1 MKQWTTKGGQV
12 VRRLSHGMYNCFLVS
27 CSGRHLLVDACR
39 KGSWKKLSRELDE
52 LGASGGSLA
61 GLVLTHTHYDHAE
74 NAAEIKARYNTKI
87 IVHRKEADCVR
98 KGENPAIHGT
108 LPLTGWISDRLS
120 HRYLSRFFRYRPV
133 DGDLT
138 VADRY
143 DLKPLGFQGYL
154 LSTPG
159 HSPGS
164 LSVILEDEIAIVGD
178 ALFGVFRGSV
188 IPPFAADEKGMV
200 ASWGKLLKTGC
211 SLYLPA
217 HGTERGREV
226 LERQHEKYKRKYG
239 LP

>member
-27 CSGRHLLVDACR
+27 LNGRHLLVDACR
-39 KGSWKKLSRELDE
+39 KGSWQKLSRELDE
-52 LGASGGSLA
+52 LGVNGGSLA

-74 NAAEIKARYNTKI
+74 NAAAIKDRYNPKI
-87 IVHRKEADCVR
+87 IVHKKEADYVR
-98 KGENPAIHGT
+98 RGENPVIHGT

-120 HRYLSRFFRYRPV
+120 HWYLSQFFRYRPV

-138 VADRY
+138 VAERY

-164 LSVILEDEIAIVGD
+164 LSVILENEIAIVGD
-178 ALFGVFRGSV
+178 ALFGVFKGSA
-188 IPPFAADEKGMV
+188 IPPVAADEKRMV
-200 ASWGKLLKTGC
+200 ASWEKLLKTGC

-217 HGTERGREV
+217 HGSERGREI
-226 LERQHEKYKRKYG
+226 LERQHEKYKRKYDR
-239 LP
+239 P

>member
-1 MKQWTTKGGQV
+1 MDDK
-12 VRRLSHGMYNCFLVS
+12 RRAGDSQAFS
-27 CSGRHLLVDACR
+27 RHVQL
-39 KGSWKKLSRELDE
+39 LSRFIPRPASAGGHLQKGKLEEAVPELDE
-52 LGASGGSLA
+52 LGVSDGSLA

-74 NAAEIKARYNTKI
+74 NAAEIKKRYRTKI
-87 IVHRKEADCVR
+87 IVHKKEADYVR
-98 KGENPAIHGT
+98 KGENPVIHGT

-120 HRYLSRFFRYRPV
+120 HLYLSRFFRYQPV

-143 DLKPLGFQGYL
+143 DLKSLGFQGHL
-154 LSTPG
+154 LATPG

-164 LSVILEDEIAIVGD
+164 LSVILENEIAIVGD

-200 ASWGKLLKTGC
+200 ASWEKLLKTGC

-226 LERQHEKYKRKYG
+226 LERQYEKYKRKYDRS
-239 LP
+239 